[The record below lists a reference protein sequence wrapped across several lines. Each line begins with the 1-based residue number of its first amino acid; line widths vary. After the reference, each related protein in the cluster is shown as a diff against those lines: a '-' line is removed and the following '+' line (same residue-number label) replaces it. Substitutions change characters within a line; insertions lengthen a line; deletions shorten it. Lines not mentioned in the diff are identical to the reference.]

1 MAVQNLN
8 TQFGEA
14 QANVN
19 LGRRRAVAQ
28 AAHLE
33 VREVLNRAQP
43 LLDHG
48 LRDVLIGSYARD
60 TGIWPGKDVDIFGKL
75 TLESI
80 LTIRPEDAYQLFL
93 GPLEGKYAGRVTPQ
107 PRSMKIDF
115 GTGDRA
121 PALEFLK
128 ARDASRTDAFEFSVD
143 VVPAVRWD
151 ERWAIPN
158 NDRKL
163 WLRTTAAD
171 RWVLTDP
178 EVLTE
183 LTTTRNGDVVIAG
196 QGAFV
201 PTAKAIKQ
209 IRRHHLGDA
218 RPGGLYFE
226 FALHEGFATGQI
238 TGNSWADVTAAALT
252 FLADRL
258 RTAITNPICD
268 PVLLQRYEPAPDAAQ
283 LATASQTFGQLAS
296 MANRALTADKCPA
309 AAAWRQIFGSN
320 GNGGTDSVFPLPAGC
335 RADGSV
341 MVAGVVPN
349 VRRGSDEARGFG
361 VA

>member
-1 MAVQNLN
+1 MAVQNLDP
-8 TQFGEA
+8 QFAEA

-33 VREVLNRAQP
+33 VRAILNRAQP

-80 LTIRPEDAYQLFL
+80 LSIRPDDAYQLFL
-93 GPLEGKYAGRVTPQ
+93 GPLEGTYEERVTPQ
-107 PRSMKIDF
+107 PRSIKIDF
-115 GTGDRA
+115 GLGDRA

-128 ARDASRTDAFEFSVD
+128 ARDATRTDAFEFSVD

-201 PTAKAIKQ
+201 PTVKGDQADPAPPP
-209 IRRHHLGDA
+209 RRRPA
-218 RPGGLYFE
+218 RRPVLR
-226 FALHEGFATGQI
+226 
-238 TGNSWADVTAAALT
+238 V
-252 FLADRL
+252 
-258 RTAITNPICD
+258 RTARGFRDRSNHRQLVGRCHRCGAHVPRWPPSSASTSPICD
-268 PVLLQRYEPAPDAAQ
+268 PVSLGLITNLP
-283 LATASQTFGQLAS
+283 T
-296 MANRALTADKCPA
+296 PA
-309 AAAWRQIFGSN
+309 ARY
-320 GNGGTDSVFPLPAGC
+320 
-335 RADGSV
+335 RE
-341 MVAGVVPN
+341 
-349 VRRGSDEARGFG
+349 SDLR
-361 VA
+361 